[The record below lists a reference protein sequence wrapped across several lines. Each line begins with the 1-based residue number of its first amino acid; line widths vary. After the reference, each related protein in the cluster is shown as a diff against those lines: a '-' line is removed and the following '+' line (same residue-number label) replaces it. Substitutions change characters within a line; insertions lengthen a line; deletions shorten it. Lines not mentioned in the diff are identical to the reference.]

1 MEVIYREN
9 DQPTKKLTVRDT
21 VLAYAGLVR
30 DGQDY
35 LAVLID
41 DKKRLLEEKRIPVDK
56 PAGIPLRVGRA
67 FTECAR
73 RLNVKIVSCGIV
85 SVDGIKDETL
95 GSSLWT
101 TYDIVPHYL
110 VNERPGNSVSQRAK
124 QAARSVATLYWD
136 KQIARVQFGDHRE
149 VLPATLTGLD
159 AYRKHPTGLHFAH
172 LLSLSQEF
180 RQRRLKMI
188 FLSSTP
194 NGGGVALM
202 RHALI
207 RLARL
212 LGLDIHWHVLTPND
226 QVFAVTKNKFHNI
239 LQGVA
244 GRTAPLNERERRIY
258 LAWIAKNAELLE
270 PAYRDADVVVI
281 DDPQPS
287 GLIPYIEKVNPKAHL
302 IYRSHIQIR
311 SDLLSKRT
319 KPQSITW
326 SFLKKNILRADLFVS
341 HPVKAFLPADIPR
354 DKVLFMPATTDPL
367 DGLNKSLSPRQI
379 RFYQQ
384 VFNWLLERNGQKPLS
399 LSRPYIIQVA
409 RFDPSKGI
417 PDVVEAYRRFRKK
430 LADLKRPMREIP
442 QLVIMGN
449 GAIDDPE
456 GKLILDETHFLLE
469 MDRYQS
475 IAHDV
480 KVLQVPHIDQL
491 LNALLRGS
499 AIALQLSHREGFE
512 VKVSEAISK
521 GIPVIAYRTGGIPLQ
536 IRSKENGFL
545 VRTGDTK
552 QVADLLYRFFTEPT
566 FAAKLKKGALAT
578 PQSEFW
584 TVDSLVRWLTL
595 AIELG
600 SGRGVVGNT
609 RRVEDLFKKKKS
621 L

>member
-1 MEVIYREN
+1 MKQS
-9 DQPTKKLTVRDT
+9 DQPTKRLTVQAMT
-21 VLAYAGLVR
+21 LAYAGLVH
-30 DGQDY
+30 DDQDY
-35 LAVLID
+35 LLALID
-41 DKKRLLEEKRIPVDK
+41 DKRRLLEEKRIPVGK
-56 PAGIPLRVGRA
+56 PEGIPLRIGQA
-67 FTECAR
+67 LTECAR
-73 RLNVKIVSCGIV
+73 RLNIKIVGCGIV
-85 SVDGIKDETL
+85 STEGAQDEAL
-95 GSSLWT
+95 GTALWS
-101 TYDIVPHYL
+101 TYDIVPHFL
-110 VNERPGNSVSQRAK
+110 TKDRTNVSASQQAK
-124 QAARSVATLYWD
+124 QVARRIATVYWD
-136 KQIARVQFGDHRE
+136 KQIARVQFGDYRE
-149 VLPATLTGLD
+149 VLPSTLTGLE
-159 AYRKHPTGLHFAH
+159 AYRRHPAGTHFSA
-172 LLSLSQEF
+172 LLALSQEF
-180 RQRRLKMI
+180 RQLGLKMV

-212 LGLDIHWHVLTPND
+212 LGLDIHWHVLTPSD
-226 QVFAVTKNKFHNI
+226 PVFAVTKNKFHNI

-244 GRTAPLNERERRIY
+244 GRTAPLNEHDKRVY

-287 GLIPYIEKVNPKAHL
+287 GLIPYIEKVNPKVRI

-311 SDLLSKRT
+311 SDLLVKRT
-319 KPQSITW
+319 RPQSITW

-354 DKVLFMPATTDPL
+354 EKVIFMPATTDPL
-367 DGLNKSLSPRQI
+367 DGLNKSLSSVQI

-430 LADLKRPMREIP
+430 LADLKRPMRETP

-475 IAHDV
+475 IAPDV

-499 AIALQLSHREGFE
+499 DIALQLSHREGFE

-552 QVADLLYRFFTEPT
+552 QVANLLYRFFTEPK
-566 FAAKLKKGALAT
+566 FAAKLKKGAQTT

-584 TVDSLVRWLTL
+584 TVDSLIRWLTL

-600 SGRGVVGNT
+600 SGRGVVGNMQ
-609 RRVEDLFKKKKS
+609 RVEKISKKKK
-621 L
+621 